1 MVWSGRMT
9 NADGKPVKL
18 VALEAELARLGPVF
32 VSFSGG
38 VDSSLLAVVARRV
51 LGDDMACGL
60 LDSPLIPRAEVA
72 EAGAIAAA
80 YGLPLAVLSFD
91 PLSDPAVAGNS
102 VDRCYHCK
110 RAAHAVLRREATKQG
125 IATVVDGVNC
135 SDLGE
140 HRPGLSA
147 SDKAGIRHPFVA
159 AGIAKEDVR
168 AIARALGLPFAEK
181 PSAACLA
188 SRVPYGEELTPATL
202 ARVEAGEAALHDLG
216 FLACRVRAHGRLAR
230 IEVPVAD
237 LGRAFASAGSLVAA
251 LKATGFAYVALDLEG
266 YRTGAMDESR
276 AGPR

>member
-1 MVWSGRMT
+1 MT
-9 NADGKPVKL
+9 NADGKPAKL
-18 VALEAELARLGPVF
+18 GALEAELTRLGPVF

-60 LDSPLIPRAEVA
+60 LDSPLIPRAEIA
-72 EAGAIAAA
+72 EAGAIAVA
-80 YGLPLAVLSFD
+80 YDLPLAVLSFD
-91 PLSDPAVAGNS
+91 PLSDPAIAGNS
-102 VDRCYHCK
+102 ADRCYHCK
-110 RAAHAVLRREATKQG
+110 RAGAAVLWREATERG

-230 IEVPVAD
+230 IEVPAAD
-237 LGRAFASAGSLVAA
+237 LERALASAGPIVTA
-251 LKATGFAYVALDLEG
+251 LKAAGFAWGALDLEG
-266 YRTGAMDESR
+266 YRTGAMDEG
-276 AGPR
+276 GPGGTR